1 MDQAAVIAAIRRF
14 RRALEANHIT
24 VERMVLFGSHA
35 EGAAREQ
42 SDIDVA
48 VISGDFSAQG
58 FWERIRLLSDA
69 IYEVGLPIE
78 AVALSPEE
86 WERADRPIVVFARK
100 GMEIN

>member
-1 MDQAAVIAAIRRF
+1 MDREAVIAAVRRF
-14 RRALEANHIT
+14 RHALETNHVT
-24 VERMVLFGSHA
+24 VERLVLFGSHI
-35 EGAAREQ
+35 EGTAREA

-48 VISGDFSAQG
+48 VVSEQFRERG
-58 FWERIRLLSDA
+58 FWDRIRLLSDA